1 MERKSLNSRIFKK
14 TSIVVL
20 ILLTIFIGLIVI
32 SNYIYV
38 LPIMD
43 KNDYCIE
50 TITDKADGYTIYL
63 YHNKNCPEHTNH
75 WFSEKDSKYD
85 IIIRQNASFCTIC
98 FDEDEILKLLL
109 KEFDFKGRENNLSM
123 KEYVLDSRKPAQFF
137 EKTANVNTGFIMYGF
152 LGPRACKL
160 K

>member
-1 MERKSLNSRIFKK
+1 
-14 TSIVVL
+14 
-20 ILLTIFIGLIVI
+20 
-32 SNYIYV
+32 
-38 LPIMD
+38 MD

-98 FDEDEILKLLL
+98 FDEDEILKLIPISNANLERFCRNL
-109 KEFDFKGRENNLSM
+109 KNSGATD
-123 KEYVLDSRKPAQFF
+123 EYIQQRIKFYNTMPRLF
-137 EKTANVNTGFIMYGF
+137 EIYI
-152 LGPRACKL
+152 
-160 K
+160 